1 MDLGATI
8 VALASPPG
16 VSARAVVRLSGPGV
30 PDAIAALTE
39 APPTGAATK
48 EFPSCRIVRL
58 RLGADAGAHAIPV
71 ILLEW
76 RAPRSY
82 TGEHAAEILLPS
94 NRTLIDRLT
103 ARILALPHAR
113 PAAPGEFT
121 ARAFL
126 NNKISAEQA
135 EGVALAISARSEE
148 QLAASHDLLS
158 GEAGARFRAWSDETA
173 TLLALVEAGIDFT
186 DQDDVVAI
194 APDQLRERLGALA
207 GAVRNHVGGAR
218 AAETSPSNAR
228 AVLVGPPNAGK
239 SALFNALLGRPR
251 AIVSETPGTTRD
263 AIAEPLEPDERSAL
277 APPDV
282 TLIDL
287 AGLDEALA
295 SRTLVDSLSQQRAL
309 AETARA
315 DIVILCDPSGR
326 FDLFDRPDIR
336 ECILAGARILRV
348 RTKADLLGIPPLP
361 SHAGVA
367 PPNDATIERERVQP
381 IPVCALDGRNIAP
394 LKRAIF
400 DAAAADQP
408 LAHSARFVLPR
419 HRAALHRA
427 LTALDATL
435 AVASPGGGA
444 PANGSASRAPAELL
458 AANLR
463 DALDALGE
471 ISGAISPDDVLGRI
485 FASFCIGK

>member
-39 APPTGAATK
+39 APPRGAPTP
-48 EFPSCRIVRL
+48 EFPSCRIARL
-58 RLGADAGAHAIPV
+58 RLGEDAGAPTLPV

-82 TGEHAAEILLPS
+82 TGEHAAEILLPN

-135 EGVALAISARSEE
+135 EGVALAISARSAE
-148 QLAASHDLLS
+148 QLAASRDLLS
-158 GEAGARFRAWSDETA
+158 GETGARFRSWSDETA

-194 APDQLRERLGALA
+194 APSQLKERLGALA
-207 GAVRNHVGGAR
+207 GSIRDHLGGVRASE
-218 AAETSPSNAR
+218 AAHTHAR

-239 SALFNALLGRPR
+239 SALFNVLLGRPR

-277 APPDV
+277 APPAV
-282 TLIDL
+282 TLVDL
-287 AGLDEALA
+287 AGLDAALA
-295 SRTLVDSLSQQRAL
+295 SRTLVDSLAQQRAL
-309 AETARA
+309 AEIARA
-315 DIVILCDPSGR
+315 DIVILCDPEGR
-326 FDLFDRPDIR
+326 FDLLDRADLRDAVP
-336 ECILAGARILRV
+336 AGARILRV
-348 RTKADLLGIPPLP
+348 RTKADLLGTPPSLAH
-361 SHAGVA
+361 HAGES
-367 PPNDATIERERVQP
+367 PSEATVRSDGAQP
-381 IPVCALDGRNIAP
+381 LPVCALDGRNIAP

-400 DAAAADQP
+400 DAAATDQP

-419 HRAALHRA
+419 HRAALQRA
-427 LTALDATL
+427 LTALEATL
-435 AVASPGGGA
+435 ALAASETA
-444 PANGSASRAPAELL
+444 PAGHTPCRPPAELL